1 MFSILILQNFTSSN
15 NSSIKITTMKSQ
27 IHELKNLKTK
37 FMSKTTIKFSKV
49 AIAICI
55 LCFMLIGT
63 TSCSKSKVN
72 PTSAT
77 DERLIGKWEKQDFLG
92 NNVSVIQEVF
102 NADGTGFERRFRLD
116 DGSTQISNET
126 ITNFTWSAKSNGVIS
141 LKVNGEE
148 GDVQFFIT
156 ESGDAL
162 RLTLPSGDQLILGRV
177 N

>member
-1 MFSILILQNFTSSN
+1 
-15 NSSIKITTMKSQ
+15 MK
-27 IHELKNLKTK
+27 
-37 FMSKTTIKFSKV
+37 TIKFAKA

-55 LCFMLIGT
+55 LCFILIGN

-77 DERLIGKWEKQDFLG
+77 DERLIGKWKKQTFLG
-92 NNVSVIQEVF
+92 NNVSVTQETF
-102 NADGTGFERRFRLD
+102 NANGTGTQRTFRLD
-116 DGSTQISNET
+116 DGATQISNES
-126 ITNFTWSAKSNGVIS
+126 ISNFSWSFKSDGVIR
-141 LKVNGEE
+141 LRNANNEE